1 MTRPATRIRPAE
13 PEAAGRRTGPGRAGA
28 LAGRVLGLLVVVAT
42 CWGALL
48 LSVPAPS
55 GDPVLLTAAPAA
67 DEVVKSPDEVRLTFD
82 RPVPA
87 GLATVHMADPY
98 GEQVVAGRPYN
109 PPGAADVVAV
119 PMPPTRFAGTWS
131 VAWSLPSSRLE
142 PIGATYTFDVSA
154 PSKPTAVAVTATEHD
169 PVVAALHSVAR
180 LAATTALAIGVGVT
194 AVLVLVW
201 PAGAQRPPVRRA
213 IGYAWWALVVASIV
227 TFVTFGGYAARTTLV
242 EMADPA
248 LLRATFGSD
257 IGAGLLARLI
267 VLVPVTVGLVA
278 LLAGGTAEAAGRRWW
293 RAGTVLA
300 CGAALAAASSFARPQ
315 DPAGPTP
322 VEVGADVALLLSIAV
337 AVGGP
342 VLLWLLQRSTQ
353 GDKELLTVVSRS
365 AYVMAASGALLLVVA
380 AVTTNGWQLVA
391 LLVLG
396 VLVVGAGVACRWWVR
411 RSGRT
416 RGKDLPGRARFR
428 RGAAVAA
435 AAATVALLVA
445 AALATATGQTVLAL
459 PGWVTEADE
468 QPGDHAPGTW

>member
-1 MTRPATRIRPAE
+1 MVA
-13 PEAAGRRTGPGRAGA
+13 
-28 LAGRVLGLLVVVAT
+28 AT

-48 LSVPAPS
+48 LAVPAPS
-55 GDPVLLTAAPAA
+55 GDPVLVAAAPAA
-67 DEVVKSPDEVRLTFD
+67 GEVVTSPDELRLTFD

-142 PIGATYTFDVSA
+142 PIGSTYTFDVSA
-154 PSKPTAVAVTATEHD
+154 PSKPMTVAVTATEHD

-180 LAATTALAIGVGVT
+180 LAATTALGIGVGVT

-213 IGYAWWALVVASIV
+213 IGYAWCALVLSTIV

-242 EMADPA
+242 EMVDPA
-248 LLRATFGSD
+248 LLGATPGSD

-278 LLAGGTAEAAGRRWW
+278 LLAGGTAEAGRRWS
-293 RAGTVLA
+293 RAGRVLA
-300 CGAALAAASSFARPQ
+300 GATALAAASSFARPQ
-315 DPAGPTP
+315 DPAGPAP
-322 VEVGADVALLLSIAV
+322 LEVGADVALLLSIAV

-342 VLLWLLQRSTQ
+342 VLLWLLHRSTP
-353 GDKELLTVVSRS
+353 GDEELHTVVSRS
-365 AYVMAASGALLLVVA
+365 ACVMAVSGALLLVVA
-380 AVTTNGWQLVA
+380 AVTTHGWQLVA

-396 VLVVGAGVACRWWVR
+396 VLVVGAGVAGRWWVR

-416 RGKDLPGRARFR
+416 RGKDLPGRARLR

-435 AAATVALLVA
+435 AAAVVTLLVA
-445 AALATATGQTVLAL
+445 AAVATATGQTVLAQ
-459 PGWVTEADE
+459 PGWPTDE
-468 QPGDHAPGTW
+468 DERASSRPLGTW